1 MKVNRA
7 RKKNLE
13 LRDFSFCF
21 CLGISLAMEPYDRA
35 ELVWTMGDLGDVR
48 VCHHGKFATAFELK
62 VGIDLTCALLR
73 YAKMCHTVLCRVL
86 CYLMM

>member
-7 RKKNLE
+7 SKKDLE

-48 VCHHGKFATAFELK
+48 VLSPRQICHRFRTES
-62 VGIDLTCALLR
+62 R
-73 YAKMCHTVLCRVL
+73 YRFDMCFVAIC
-86 CYLMM
+86 